1 MKMAATMQG
10 TATQVQ
16 TRQRPWWLTL
26 INGILAVL
34 IGSILLWAPAKAKV
48 DVYLFLVTF
57 LGFYWMFE
65 GIFTII
71 AMFID
76 HTAWAWKLF
85 IGIISIMAGSTIVM
99 YPLVSALALPKIFA
113 LVLGIWGLMYGVLL
127 LIMAFRGGGW
137 GAGILG
143 VIGILCGFALMVN
156 YYVIGM
162 GLAMLWMAA
171 VTAVVGGIMMIVQSF
186 RQRAA

>member
-1 MKMAATMQG
+1 MATTMQAS
-10 TATQVQ
+10 ATSVQ

-34 IGSILLWAPAKAKV
+34 IGGILLWGGAATKV
-48 DVYLFLVTF
+48 DLYLFLVVF

-65 GIFTII
+65 GIFNII
-71 AMFID
+71 AMFVD
-76 HTAWAWKLF
+76 HTAWGWKLF
-85 IGIISIMAGSTIVM
+85 IGIISIVAGGTIVM
-99 YPLVSALALPKIFA
+99 YPYASALALPKIFA
-113 LVLGIWGLMYGVLL
+113 LVLGIWGLMYGVIL

-143 VIGILCGFALMVN
+143 VIGIVCGFALMVN
-156 YYVIGM
+156 YYLIGM

-171 VTAVVGGIMMIVQSF
+171 IVAFVGGILMIIQAF
-186 RQRAA
+186 RQRD